1 MNKKKS
7 MGIMGFGNFTS
18 FMIPY
23 LNPYFNISVYDPI
36 DCSKKGLELG
46 VKICSLEEVCSF
58 STLIIAVPIQY
69 LEDSLKKCSTY
80 IQKGTFVI
88 DVSSVKL
95 KTVGLLDQYL
105 DKDVKWV
112 ATHPLFGPQSG
123 KNGLE
128 GLSIVVCT
136 KANDQFKGVQDFL
149 RDLLKLNVLL
159 KTPDEHDRE
168 MAYVQAL
175 SHFVSRALDR
185 MNIPESDQKTFA
197 YQCLLDI
204 RHTLQGDS
212 WDLFF
217 SIQNENPYAVD
228 LRHSFLNELE
238 KLNVQLDESLSK

>member
-1 MNKKKS
+1 

-23 LNPYFNISVYDPI
+23 LKKFYDISVYDPK
-36 DCSKKGLELG
+36 DCSIEASRLG
-46 VKICSLEEVCSF
+46 VKLCTLKEVCSKA
-58 STLIIAVPIQY
+58 TLLIAVPIQY
-69 LEDSLKKCSTY
+69 LEESLKSCASFINKP
-80 IQKGTFVI
+80 TFVV

-95 KTVGLLDQYL
+95 KTVALLDQYL
-105 DKDVKWV
+105 QKDVKWV

-123 KNGLE
+123 KNGLS
-128 GLSIVVCT
+128 GLSVVVCT
-136 KANDQFKGVQDFL
+136 KEDDQFEGVQSFL
-149 RDLLKLNVLL
+149 RDSLGLKVLL
-159 KTPDEHDRE
+159 KTPDEHDKE

-204 RHTLQGDS
+204 RHTLRGDS

-238 KLNVQLDESLSK
+238 KLNLQLDQL